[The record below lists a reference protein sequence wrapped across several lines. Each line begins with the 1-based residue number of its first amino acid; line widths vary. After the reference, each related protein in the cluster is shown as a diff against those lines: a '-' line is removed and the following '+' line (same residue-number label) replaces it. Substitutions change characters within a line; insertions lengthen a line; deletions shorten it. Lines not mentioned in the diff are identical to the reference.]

1 MFWLEWKE
9 AAELWTGLGEDA
21 LHIYVAL
28 GVQLLVAAFTR
39 RSLAHPLPWAAVLAV
54 QCANELLD
62 LHYGSDTIRAW
73 QIEGGIHDM
82 WNTMLAPTLLFL
94 VARFAPRL
102 LTGGRKRR

>member
-1 MFWLEWKE
+1 MFWLEWKDV
-9 AAELWTGLGEDA
+9 AEVWTGLGEDA
-21 LHIYVAL
+21 LHIYAAL
-28 GVQLLVAAFTR
+28 AVQLLAAALSR
-39 RSLAHPLPWAAVLAV
+39 RSIAHPLPLAAVLAV
-54 QCANELLD
+54 QTANELLD
-62 LHYGSDTIRAW
+62 LAYGSETVQAW